1 MRSIG
6 EINNELRDMPQC
18 SAARFYRFL
27 IDNGVYTSNMQAK
40 QSMSQYGK
48 TMANA
53 SSIIRRIKVAI
64 LFEEWIYK
72 YGGSRRKKDKQQI
85 IDKANIALDAYWSKT
100 CHIER

>member
-100 CHIER
+100 CTTKH